1 MHSEIEQV
9 SKWMADDW
17 SQVLTVAVGA
27 YSKRRKTNY
36 PCDNVMDQNQG
47 HQYEL
52 MINLKQIQMTT
63 YRKDYRYV
71 YIHSYYTHIFPY
83 PSK

>member
-1 MHSEIEQV
+1 
-9 SKWMADDW
+9 MADDW

-36 PCDNVMDQNQG
+36 PYDNVMDQNKE

-52 MINLKQIQMTT
+52 MINLKQIQMAT
-63 YRKDYRYV
+63 YRNDYRYV
-71 YIHSYYTHIFPY
+71 YIHACYTHIFPY